1 LKIKANLL
9 AKYDDIKILTSQSPQ
24 DRQNFVRQHARSISG
39 TSQKAGSISS
49 DGIMDE
55 EDEEPFSAQNSA
67 IVAPGPKQD
76 EPKRPQ
82 PGGRFPS
89 QLTIDTLSQRGLQ
102 APLSPS
108 SGSSA
113 FGDVQDRN
121 IVAAASALPGSGVGH
136 HYGADPSSPT
146 HAALVNRQA
155 QEDGI
160 NPYTSQP
167 INNAPTHAPNVQAVD
182 GLTVGVGATAGA
194 VGSEAYRHHE
204 DGKAA
209 ASYRQ
214 EQEQQA
220 ALESSTVAAPDTY
233 EQESEKRAAYEAA
246 IFAAPDVHL
255 TSVTSGSNLMSG
267 GRSQGDV
274 SSAGRGLTKEAYPEQ
289 AKNGTSNTVNPLE
302 TVLKPLT
309 EDLARPSLAAGQN
322 HQSVQSISRRCWVE
336 PPFPDSDSLMIF
348 P

>member
-1 LKIKANLL
+1 
-9 AKYDDIKILTSQSPQ
+9 
-24 DRQNFVRQHARSISG
+24 
-39 TSQKAGSISS
+39 
-49 DGIMDE
+49 MDE

-108 SGSSA
+108 SGSSG

-121 IVAAASALPGSGVGH
+121 VVAAASALPGSGVGH

-167 INNAPTHAPNVQAVD
+167 INNAPAQALDVQAVD
-182 GLTVGVGATAGA
+182 SLTAVGIGAAAGA
-194 VGSEAYRHHE
+194 VRSEAYHHHE
-204 DGKAA
+204 DEKAA

-233 EQESEKRAAYEAA
+233 EQESEQRAAYEAA
-246 IFAAPDVHL
+246 IFAAPDVPL
-255 TSVTSGSNLMSG
+255 TSVTSGSNFMSG
-267 GRSQGDV
+267 GRSQGNI
-274 SSAGRGLTKEAYPEQ
+274 SSTGRGLTKEAYPEQ
-289 AKNGTSNTVNPLE
+289 ATNGTNNTTNALDA
-302 TVLKPLT
+302 VLKPLT

-322 HQSVQSISRRCWVE
+322 HQSVQSISRRCWAE
-336 PPFPDSDSLMIF
+336 PPFPDSDCLMTS